1 MPAIQINFTAGDK
14 VAQKI
19 PQFKGVVKDVR
30 IVDGS
35 KVEYFVGYID
45 PETGDS
51 DERWFTD
58 AEIKAQ

>member
-1 MPAIQINFTAGDK
+1 MPKLEINFTAGDA
-14 VAQKI
+14 VQQKLD
-19 PQFKGVVKDVR
+19 PFTGVVKDVR

-35 KVEYFVGYID
+35 KAEYLVAYID

-58 AEIKAQ
+58 AEIKAA